1 MEDIYKCMSCGGEHD
16 GYHSLKH
23 YSQDS
28 GGFCRYCGGD
38 YVIGLADLE
47 EEEEEEENGQTI

>member
-1 MEDIYKCMSCGGEHD
+1 MEDIYKCMNCGGEHD
-16 GYHSLKH
+16 GYHNLKH
-23 YSQDS
+23 YSEDS

-47 EEEEEEENGQTI
+47 EEEEENG